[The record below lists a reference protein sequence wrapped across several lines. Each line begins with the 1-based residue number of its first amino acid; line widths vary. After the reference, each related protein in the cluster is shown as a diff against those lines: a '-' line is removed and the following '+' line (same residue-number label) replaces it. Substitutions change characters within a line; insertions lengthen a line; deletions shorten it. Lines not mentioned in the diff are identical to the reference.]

1 MKRTATL
8 AVVSWILVA
17 GLTRPL
23 GSGSPLPAQ
32 QPSSAPGAPALDFEV
47 FKAQVQPIFLVRR
60 PGYTRCVVCHSD
72 GGAVGFL
79 QPLSPGATAW
89 DDQQSRLNFE
99 RVSKLVTPGDPMK
112 SRLLRHPLEPA
123 AGGDEFHNGGRQ
135 FTSQDDPQFKTLA
148 AWVRG
153 QTAAGAAR

>member
-1 MKRTATL
+1 MTAIVFWVML
-8 AVVSWILVA
+8 AVF
-17 GLTRPL
+17 GRP
-23 GSGSPLPAQ
+23 PAAPPAA
-32 QPSSAPGAPALDFEV
+32 PSSSAAPRLDFEF
-47 FKAQVQPIFLVRR
+47 FKSQVQPIFLAKR

-79 QPLSPGATAW
+79 EPLSPGTTAW
-89 DDQQSRLNFE
+89 TDEQARKNFE
-99 RVSKLVTPGDPMK
+99 RTSRLVMAGNPTK
-112 SRLLRHPLEPA
+112 SRLLMHPLEPA

-153 QTAAGAAR
+153 ETATGPAR